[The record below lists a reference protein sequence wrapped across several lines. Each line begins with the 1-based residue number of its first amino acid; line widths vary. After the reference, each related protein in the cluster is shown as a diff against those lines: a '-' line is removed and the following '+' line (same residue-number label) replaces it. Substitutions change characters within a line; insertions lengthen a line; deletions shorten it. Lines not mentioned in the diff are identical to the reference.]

1 MSPSQLLTS
10 IDGTLLSS
18 EEATEY
24 RSVVGGL
31 QYLTLTRP
39 DISYAVNRVCQ
50 YLHAPRDSHWTA
62 VKRILRYVRHT
73 VSFGLRLRSSSSSLL
88 STFSDADWAGNPDDR
103 RSTGG
108 YAVFFG
114 SSLIA

>member
-1 MSPSQLLTS
+1 LISSLGAAFAVKDLGRLHFFLGLEVTHDDTGLSLTQQKYSQDLLRRACMLQCKPVSMPMSPSQLLTS
-10 IDGTLLSS
+10 VDGTLLTS

-50 YLHAPRDSHWTA
+50 YLHAPRDSH
-62 VKRILRYVRHT
+62 
-73 VSFGLRLRSSSSSLL
+73 
-88 STFSDADWAGNPDDR
+88 
-103 RSTGG
+103 
-108 YAVFFG
+108 
-114 SSLIA
+114 